1 MNKDNKNK
9 KSILLIE
16 DDIPLLEAVQIK
28 LEKNNFKV
36 ISARS
41 VERAFTSGIADIDNG
56 AITVSSIE
64 KALKFISDLEGID
77 AIWLDHNL
85 VGKENGI
92 DFVNKF
98 KANGGRWSK
107 VPIFV
112 VSNTS
117 SMDLRKSYAQLGVN
131 HYFVKAE
138 HRLDNIISEIK
149 STLAI

>member
-41 VERAFTSGIADIDNG
+41 VERAFSSGIEDLDSG
-56 AITVSSIE
+56 SITVSSIE
-64 KALKFISDLEGID
+64 KALKFLSDLEGID

-117 SMDLRKSYAQLGVN
+117 SLDLRKSYAQLGVD

-149 STLAI
+149 ETLAV